1 MESENLRDVALAA
14 LDEIK
19 AIDVRVLDVRPLT
32 DITDFMIIASGRSN
46 RQVRALA
53 DEVVAEATL
62 RGVRPLGVEGFDEGL
77 WVLVDLGD
85 VVVHVMQPA
94 TRDFYQ
100 LERLWDDT
108 AVGSGRV
115 REPVGDL
122 QGDRAGPAGPPGAR
136 QLRKMG

>member
-1 MESENLRDVALAA
+1 VIKSENLRDVALAA

-62 RGVRPLGVEGFDEGL
+62 RGVRPLGVEGFDQGI

-94 TRDFYQ
+94 SRDFYQ

-115 REPVGDL
+115 RDPVGDPRA
-122 QGDRAGPAGPPGAR
+122 DRAALAEPRGA
-136 QLRKMG
+136 QG

>member
-1 MESENLRDVALAA
+1 MIQSENLRDVALAA

-19 AIDVRVLDVRPLT
+19 AVDVRVLDVRPLT

-53 DEVVAEATL
+53 DEVVEQATL
-62 RGVRPLGVEGFDEGL
+62 RGMRPLGVEGFDQGI

-100 LERLWDDT
+100 LERLWDAT

-115 REPVGDL
+115 RDPVGDSK
-122 QGDRAGPAGPPGAR
+122 GDRAALAGPPGAR
-136 QLRKMG
+136 G

>member
-1 MESENLRDVALAA
+1 MIESENLRDVALAA
-14 LDEIK
+14 LDQIK
-19 AIDVRVLDVRPLT
+19 GIDVRVLDVRPLT

-53 DEVVAEATL
+53 DEVVAEATR
-62 RGVRPLGVEGFDEGL
+62 RGVRPLGVEGLDQGI

-100 LERLWDDT
+100 LERLWGDT
-108 AVGSGRV
+108 GVGSGRV
-115 REPVGDL
+115 RDPVGDPRA
-122 QGDRAGPAGPPGAR
+122 DRAALARPRGA
-136 QLRKMG
+136 QG

>member
-1 MESENLRDVALAA
+1 VIKSENLRDVALAA

-62 RGVRPLGVEGFDEGL
+62 RGVRPLGVEGFDQGT

-108 AVGSGRV
+108 AAGSGRV
-115 REPVGDL
+115 RDPVGDPRADCAAL
-122 QGDRAGPAGPPGAR
+122 AGPRGAR
-136 QLRKMG
+136 G

>member
-1 MESENLRDVALAA
+1 VIKSENLRDVALAA

-62 RGVRPLGVEGFDEGL
+62 RGVRPLGVEGFDQGT

-94 TRDFYQ
+94 IRDFYQ

-108 AVGSGRV
+108 ATGSGRA
-115 REPVGDL
+115 RDPAGDPRA
-122 QGDRAGPAGPPGAR
+122 DRAALAEPRGAR
-136 QLRKMG
+136 G

>member
-1 MESENLRDVALAA
+1 VIKSENLRDVALAA

-62 RGVRPLGVEGFDEGL
+62 RGVRPLGIEGFDQGT

-94 TRDFYQ
+94 TREFYQ

-108 AVGSGRV
+108 AVSSERV
-115 REPVGDL
+115 RDPVADPRA
-122 QGDRAGPAGPPGAR
+122 DRAALARPRGAPG
-136 QLRKMG
+136 

>member
-1 MESENLRDVALAA
+1 MIKSENLRDVALAA

-62 RGVRPLGVEGFDEGL
+62 RGVRPLGVEGFDQGI

-115 REPVGDL
+115 RDPVGDPRA
-122 QGDRAGPAGPPGAR
+122 DRAALAEPRGAR
-136 QLRKMG
+136 G

>member
-1 MESENLRDVALAA
+1 MIKSENLRDVALAA

-62 RGVRPLGVEGFDEGL
+62 RGVRPLGIEGFDQGT

-108 AVGSGRV
+108 AVGNGRV
-115 REPVGDL
+115 RDPVGDPRA
-122 QGDRAGPAGPPGAR
+122 DRAALARPRGA
-136 QLRKMG
+136 QG

>member
-1 MESENLRDVALAA
+1 MIKSENLRDVALAA

-62 RGVRPLGVEGFDEGL
+62 RGVRPLGVEGFDQGT

-108 AVGSGRV
+108 AAGSGRV
-115 REPVGDL
+115 RDPVGDPRA
-122 QGDRAGPAGPPGAR
+122 DRAALAGPRGAR
-136 QLRKMG
+136 G